1 MLPLEEI
8 MKNQTALNW
17 LVPVIA
23 VLSLFAASVGLFY
36 PNEGS
41 LFSFTAVRGE
51 TVQIWGQ
58 GWYRYDTPIGALS
71 FKAGDLITLFLAI
84 PVLLVSFVLYRQGSL
99 RGGLLLTGAL
109 TYFLYMYTSLG
120 FGATYN
126 NLFLV
131 YVLIF
136 SASLFGLILALTSFD
151 MQALPA
157 HFAETLPRRGIGIF
171 LVVSGVILSLIWI
184 VLSILP
190 ALLQSKAPPEAYFYT
205 TFMTGIVDIGI
216 VSPALII
223 AGVLIMRRA
232 SLGYL
237 LAPTMLVFTCILG
250 PNLTAGGTIQVVEEV
265 ITLGQAMVFTAP
277 FVILAL
283 IALGLTISLFRN
295 FSEQTPAKLM
305 IKRRKGSRS
314 ERYSASG

>member
-1 MLPLEEI
+1 
-8 MKNQTALNW
+8 MKQQPALNW
-17 LVPVIA
+17 LIPLIA
-23 VLSLFAASVGLFY
+23 VLALLAAGIGLFY

-84 PVLLVSFVLYRQGSL
+84 PVLIVSFVLYRQGSL

-109 TYFLYMYTSLG
+109 SYFLYTYVSLG

-131 YVLIF
+131 YILLF
-136 SASLFGLILALTSFD
+136 STSLFGLILALMSFD
-151 MQALPA
+151 VQALPI
-157 HFAETLPRRGIGIF
+157 HFAETLPRRAIGIF
-171 LVVSGVILSLIWI
+171 LVISGIILSLIWI

-216 VSPALII
+216 VAPALII
-223 AGVLIMRRA
+223 AGVLILRRIP
-232 SLGYL
+232 LGDL
-237 LAPTMLVFTCILG
+237 LASTMLVFTCILG
-250 PNLTAGGTIQVVEEV
+250 PSLTAGGIIQILEGV
-265 ITLGQAMVFTAP
+265 ITVGQAMAFTVP

-283 IALGLTISLFRN
+283 IAFVLTVRLFRS
-295 FSEQTPAKLM
+295 FSEAGTRTHTAKT
-305 IKRRKGSRS
+305 RKQNRL
-314 ERYSASG
+314 ERYSTH

>member
-1 MLPLEEI
+1 
-8 MKNQTALNW
+8 MKQQPALNW
-17 LVPVIA
+17 LIPLIA
-23 VLSLFAASVGLFY
+23 VLALLAAGIGLFY

-84 PVLLVSFVLYRQGSL
+84 PVLIVSFVLYRQGSL

-109 TYFLYMYTSLG
+109 SYFLYTYISLG

-131 YVLIF
+131 YILLF
-136 SASLFGLILALTSFD
+136 STSLFGLILALMSFEV
-151 MQALPA
+151 QALPI
-157 HFAETLPRRGIGIF
+157 HFAETLPRRAIGIF
-171 LVVSGVILSLIWI
+171 LVISGIILSLIWI

-216 VSPALII
+216 VAPALII
-223 AGVLIMRRA
+223 AGVLILRRIP
-232 SLGYL
+232 LGDL
-237 LAPTMLVFTCILG
+237 LASTMLVFTCILG
-250 PNLTAGGTIQVVEEV
+250 PSLTAGGIIQILEGV
-265 ITLGQAMVFTAP
+265 ITVGQAMAFTVP

-283 IALGLTISLFRN
+283 IALVLTVRLFRS
-295 FSEQTPAKLM
+295 FSEAGTRTHTAKT
-305 IKRRKGSRS
+305 RKQNRL
-314 ERYSASG
+314 ERYSTH

>member
-1 MLPLEEI
+1 
-8 MKNQTALNW
+8 MKQQSALNW
-17 LVPVIA
+17 LVPLIA
-23 VLSLFAASVGLFY
+23 VLALLAAGIGLFY

-41 LFSFTAVRGE
+41 LFSFTAFRGE

-84 PVLLVSFVLYRQGSL
+84 PVLIVSFVLYRQGSL

-109 TYFLYMYTSLG
+109 SYFLYTYVSLG

-131 YVLIF
+131 YILLF
-136 SASLFGLILALTSFD
+136 STSLFGLILALMSFEV
-151 MQALPA
+151 QALPI
-157 HFAETLPRRGIGIF
+157 HFAETLPRRAIGIF
-171 LVVSGVILSLIWI
+171 LVISGIILSLIWI

-216 VSPALII
+216 VAPALII
-223 AGVLIMRRA
+223 AGVLILRRIP
-232 SLGYL
+232 LGDL
-237 LAPTMLVFTCILG
+237 LASTMLVFTCILG
-250 PNLTAGGTIQVVEEV
+250 PSLTAGGIIQILEGV
-265 ITLGQAMVFTAP
+265 ITVGQAMAFTVP

-283 IALGLTISLFRN
+283 IAFVLTVRLFRS
-295 FSEQTPAKLM
+295 FSEAGTRTHTAKT
-305 IKRRKGSRS
+305 RKQNRL
-314 ERYSASG
+314 ERYSTH

>member
-1 MLPLEEI
+1 

-23 VLSLFAASVGLFY
+23 VLSLFAAGIGLFY

-84 PVLLVSFVLYRQGSL
+84 PVLIVSFVLYRQGSL

-109 TYFLYMYTSLG
+109 SYFLYTYTSLG

-131 YVLIF
+131 YILIF

-151 MQALPA
+151 VPALPA
-157 HFAETLPRRGIGIF
+157 HFAETMPRRGIGIF
-171 LVVSGVILSLIWI
+171 LVASGVILSLIWI

-216 VSPALII
+216 VSPALIV
-223 AGVLIMRRA
+223 AGTLILRRA
-232 SLGYL
+232 PLGYL
-237 LAPTMLVFTCILG
+237 LASTMLVFTCILG
-250 PNLTAGGTIQVVEEV
+250 PNLTAGGTIQVMEEV
-265 ITLGQAMVFTAP
+265 ITIGQAMAFTVP

-295 FSEQTPAKLM
+295 FSEQTHAKPM
-305 IKRRKGSRS
+305 IKHKKGSRS
-314 ERYSASG
+314 ERYSVSG